1 MPDPKKKMMK
11 KTMSPMIPQSGRD
24 IPLPETG
31 KNALKKTKLPK
42 GMATPEQIK
51 LGYNAA
57 GGYGQ
62 ATNKLQKQKRELD
75 YIKMKSKAL
84 NPAREH
90 VWGQAEKAQNYLY
103 RDKKPG
109 ADGKKMSP
117 YSVGT
122 NSWLRGRR

>member
-1 MPDPKKKMMK
+1 M
-11 KTMSPMIPQSGRD
+11 
-24 IPLPETG
+24 
-31 KNALKKTKLPK
+31 KTK
-42 GMATPEQIK
+42 A
-51 LGYNAA
+51 LG
-57 GGYGQ
+57 
-62 ATNKLQKQKRELD
+62 
-75 YIKMKSKAL
+75 
-84 NPAREH
+84 PAREH